1 MTMTGHDNPIDAPAP
16 QRSRRWILGAV
27 GVTAAA
33 AGIASAWWRNGRQ
46 SPPAPEGLWA
56 RQWAS
61 PTGLTFSMQSFQG
74 RPLLINFWATWCP
87 PCIEELPLIEAFYQE
102 NKAKSW
108 QVLGLAVDKSERVQ
122 GFLNSNHLSFPIG
135 MAGLEG
141 TQLSREL
148 GNVGGGLPFTVVFS
162 SDGQIAQRKL
172 GRLQAQ
178 DLAQWRGLT

>member
-1 MTMTGHDNPIDAPAP
+1 MTGNDNPSEAPAP

-27 GVTAAA
+27 GATAGA
-33 AGIASAWWRNGRQ
+33 AGIASAWWRAGR
-46 SPPAPEGLWA
+46 SPQGSPEGLWA
-56 RQWAS
+56 RQWVS
-61 PTGLTFSMQSFQG
+61 PAGITFAMQSFQG

-87 PCIEELPLIEAFYQE
+87 PCIEELPLIETFYQE

-108 QVLGLAVDKSERVQ
+108 QVLGLAVDKAERVQ
-122 GFLNSNHLSFPIG
+122 SFLQANKLSFPIG

-172 GRLQAQ
+172 GRLQVQ
-178 DLAQWRGLT
+178 DLEQWRGLT

>member
-1 MTMTGHDNPIDAPAP
+1 MTLHDNPSDAPAP

-27 GVTAAA
+27 GASAAA
-33 AGIASAWWRNGRQ
+33 AGIASAWWRTGRPAP
-46 SPPAPEGLWA
+46 SAPEGLWA

-61 PTGLTFSMQSFQG
+61 PTGDTFGMQSFQG

-102 NKAKSW
+102 NKAKRW
-108 QVLGLAVDKSERVQ
+108 QVLGLAVDKAERVQ
-122 GFLNSNHLSFPIG
+122 SFLKSTNVSFPIG

-162 SDGQIAQRKL
+162 SDGQVAQRKL

>member
-87 PCIEELPLIEAFYQE
+87 PCIEELPLIEAFYLQ
-102 NKAKSW
+102 NKANGW
-108 QVLGLAVDKSERVQ
+108 QVLGLAVDKPERVQ
-122 GFLNSNHLSFPIG
+122 SFLKTSPLSFAIG

-141 TQLSREL
+141 TELSREL
-148 GNVGGGLPFTVVFS
+148 GNLTGSLPFTVVFS

-172 GRLQAQ
+172 GRITQQ
-178 DLAQWRGLT
+178 DLDQWRGLR

>member
-1 MTMTGHDNPIDAPAP
+1 
-16 QRSRRWILGAV
+16 
-27 GVTAAA
+27 
-33 AGIASAWWRNGRQ
+33 
-46 SPPAPEGLWA
+46 
-56 RQWAS
+56 
-61 PTGLTFSMQSFQG
+61 MQSFQG

-87 PCIEELPLIEAFYQE
+87 PCIEELPLIETFYQE

-108 QVLGLAVDKSERVQ
+108 QVLGLAVDNAERVQ
-122 GFLNSNHLSFPIG
+122 SFLQANKLSFPIG

-172 GRLQAQ
+172 GRLQVQ
-178 DLAQWRGLT
+178 DLEQWRGLT

>member
-1 MTMTGHDNPIDAPAP
+1 
-16 QRSRRWILGAV
+16 
-27 GVTAAA
+27 
-33 AGIASAWWRNGRQ
+33 
-46 SPPAPEGLWA
+46 
-56 RQWAS
+56 
-61 PTGLTFSMQSFQG
+61 MQSFQG

-108 QVLGLAVDKSERVQ
+108 QVLGLAVDKPDRVQ
-122 GFLNSNHLSFPIG
+122 SFLKSTPLSFPIA

-141 TQLSREL
+141 TELSREL
-148 GNVGGGLPFTVVFS
+148 GNPTGSLPFSVVFS

-178 DLAQWRGLT
+178 DLDQWRGLT